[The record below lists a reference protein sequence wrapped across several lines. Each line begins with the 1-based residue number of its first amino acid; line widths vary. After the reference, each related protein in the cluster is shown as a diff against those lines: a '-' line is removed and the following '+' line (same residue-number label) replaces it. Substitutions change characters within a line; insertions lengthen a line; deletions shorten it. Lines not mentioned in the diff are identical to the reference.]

1 MPDYTVT
8 ITAVEAA
15 VLASFFPTAKDGI
28 EQAARRLVRV
38 KAKEIIYES
47 SSILDPRKMSDSE
60 LRDELL
66 VIQDE
71 VPTYCERYPEDPICS
86 DSTSVI

>member
-1 MPDYTVT
+1 MPDFTVT
-8 ITAVEAA
+8 ITAVEAG
-15 VLASFFPTAKDGI
+15 VLSSFFPTAQEGI
-28 EQAARRLVRV
+28 EQATRRLVRMY
-38 KAKEIIYES
+38 AKNIIYNS
-47 SSILDPRKMSDSE
+47 SSNLDPRKMSDSE

-71 VPTYCERYPEDPICS
+71 VPTYCERYPDDPICS